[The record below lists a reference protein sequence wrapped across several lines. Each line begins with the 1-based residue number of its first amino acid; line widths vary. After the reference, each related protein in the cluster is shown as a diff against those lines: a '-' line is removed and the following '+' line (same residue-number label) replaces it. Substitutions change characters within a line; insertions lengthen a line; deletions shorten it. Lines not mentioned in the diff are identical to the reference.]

1 MKSVIIYRPQSEQA
15 RAVEAF
21 VHDIARQENIEFEL
35 IDVDGSII
43 TESDKIGE
51 LVYYGDNV
59 TLGYAECIEDLAKG
73 DDNKGRLETGD
84 MAIRDKDL
92 LFITLQ

>member
-35 IDVDGSII
+35 VDIDTPRGMDMMRLYDIMAQPIILVLRDDGQLIQSW
-43 TESDKIGE
+43 S
-51 LVYYGDNV
+51 GD
-59 TLGYAECIEDLAKG
+59 
-73 DDNKGRLETGD
+73 RLPLIQEV
-84 MAIRDKDL
+84 AAFARS
-92 LFITLQ
+92 